1 MVWRVVDLEADIY
14 TMHAA
19 EDYFL
24 ERVGKGYTPTVIL
37 SRLIRPAVSIGKG
50 QNLRKDVNLEEAARL
65 RVDVARRETGGRSVY
80 LDRNHYLVSII
91 DRHATG
97 SRDPGKTYADQC
109 GQVLR
114 VLSELTGVRFELR
127 YVNDLVTSPGKKV
140 GGAAQKNTASASL
153 VHCYLRLATDFD
165 TMLRLIKI
173 DDVPLVEYQSEFEA
187 FASSLEDETR
197 MTIETFFPQFRAAF
211 LSSLGEVAP
220 TSLTQSERR
229 SIDEIV
235 RRQYKSSEYIL
246 GTGKEPSRGNCD
258 LIAGTG
264 DSAILKI
271 PALVERVTFK

>member
-1 MVWRVVDLEADIY
+1 
-14 TMHAA
+14 
-19 EDYFL
+19 
-24 ERVGKGYTPTVIL
+24 
-37 SRLIRPAVSIGKG
+37 
-50 QNLRKDVNLEEAARL
+50 
-65 RVDVARRETGGRSVY
+65 
-80 LDRNHYLVSII
+80 
-91 DRHATG
+91 
-97 SRDPGKTYADQC
+97 
-109 GQVLR
+109 
-114 VLSELTGVRFELR
+114 
-127 YVNDLVTSPGKKV
+127 
-140 GGAAQKNTASASL
+140 
-153 VHCYLRLATDFD
+153 
-165 TMLRLIKI
+165 
-173 DDVPLVEYQSEFEA
+173 
-187 FASSLEDETR
+187 